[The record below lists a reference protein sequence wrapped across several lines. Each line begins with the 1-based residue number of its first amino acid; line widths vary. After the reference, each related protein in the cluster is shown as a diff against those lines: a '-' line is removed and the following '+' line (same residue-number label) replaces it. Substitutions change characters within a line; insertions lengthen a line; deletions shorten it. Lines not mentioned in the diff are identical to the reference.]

1 MQSSD
6 LVKIG
11 IEAIATMAIV
21 NALAYYLSRKGLAT
35 KILLI
40 TSPTI
45 VASFLLGMM
54 FSTYGYTAVTAIIF
68 FVASL
73 AVSVLFI
80 WAVFKWMVHP
90 INTIAHIG
98 TEISNGNLAL
108 GEKLSPKGNDEIA
121 EMVTAVGKMVQYLQ
135 KIEGVAT
142 KIADGNLSARIT
154 PSSAKD
160 KLGQSLLQMME
171 TLQSIIGKLQA
182 QSTEMAH
189 ASASL
194 TAVAANTNTATADV
208 SARMADLSRQID
220 TQSQALNTVADAV
233 EQMLIGIQDIAQGA
247 QTQVEAVNQA
257 ATIAA
262 EINGAI
268 MQVAENTQA
277 SAQGAAKAA
286 KIAHEGAGTV
296 EETVVGMERIKET
309 VGVSAQKVQEMGKQS
324 ARIGDIVET
333 IESIAAQTNLLA
345 LNAAIEAAR
354 AGEHGKG
361 FAVVADEVRKLAEKS
376 AAATQEIAELI
387 SNIQEVVAEAV
398 AAMDESTTEID
409 AGMHRAGE
417 SQNALSNIITAAED
431 VSRQVEEIAGAAQ
444 HIGAS
449 SNALTEAITVMRD
462 VIENNTATTEE
473 MAGKSH
479 EVKETLA
486 HVTGISATSGQM
498 IAKVH
503 AITQDMRKRVDSG
516 TQAAQSLEKMAAE
529 MQAIA
534 ARFYLN
540 GAGR

>member
-6 LVKIG
+6 LIKIG
-11 IEAIATMAIV
+11 IEAVITMAIV

-54 FSTYGYTAVTAIIF
+54 FSTYGFTTVTAIIF

-73 AVSVLFI
+73 AVSALFI

-90 INTIAHIG
+90 INAIARIS
-98 TEISNGNLAL
+98 TEISNGNLAP
-108 GEKLSPKGNDEIA
+108 GEQLLPHGHDEIA
-121 EMVTAVGKMVQYLQ
+121 EMVAAVGKMVQYLQ

-142 KIADGNLSARIT
+142 EIAGGNLSVHIA

-171 TLQSIIGKLQA
+171 TLQSIIGNLQT

-194 TAVAANTNTATADV
+194 TAVAANTNTATTDV

-220 TQSQALNTVADAV
+220 TQSQALNTVAEAV
-233 EQMLIGIQDIAQGA
+233 EQMLLGIQDIAQGA
-247 QTQVEAVNQA
+247 QTQVEAVNRA
-257 ATIAA
+257 ADIAA
-262 EINGAI
+262 EINDAI
-268 MQVAENTQA
+268 RQVAENTQA
-277 SAQGAAKAA
+277 SARGAAKAA
-286 KIAHEGAGTV
+286 QIAHAGASTV
-296 EETVVGMERIKET
+296 EETVVGMTRIKQT
-309 VGVSAQKVQEMGKQS
+309 VGISAQKVQEMGKQS
-324 ARIGDIVET
+324 AKIGDIVET

-376 AAATQEIAELI
+376 AAATQEIAGLI
-387 SNIQEVVAEAV
+387 SGIQEVVAEAV
-398 AAMDESTTEID
+398 TAMDESTTEID
-409 AGMHRAGE
+409 AGMNRAGE
-417 SQNALSNIITAAED
+417 SQEALSNIITAAEN

-449 SNALTEAITVMRD
+449 SNALTESITVMRD

-479 EVKETLA
+479 EVKETLT
-486 HVTGISATSGQM
+486 HVTGISADSGRM
-498 IAKVH
+498 IAEVH
-503 AITQDMRKRVDSG
+503 AITQDMRERVGSG

-529 MQAIA
+529 MQSIA
-534 ARFYLN
+534 AQFYLN